1 MNDLDIL
8 LSMVEN
14 PNRRKI
20 LATLVKEPQY
30 PLQLSKELGISQQ
43 AVMKNLNA
51 LEKNGM
57 VVSYQESSVL
67 GPMRTV
73 YEPSSEFTIV
83 IDMRNSMFSTRMIEL
98 ETEIKQETEEF
109 QQETMDLEETR
120 KKISDIDKNIRE
132 LDKERLR
139 NVREK
144 ETLIAAKLSE
154 FNNTEYGY
162 NHRNILYDIM
172 NEPDKSLS
180 ELSEDLHVSEDTIN
194 RIIDG
199 AKHRTEEKRRGGKE
213 ND

>member
-1 MNDLDIL
+1 MNDIDVM
-8 LSMVEN
+8 LSMIEN

-20 LATLVKEPQY
+20 LAALVKEPQY

-57 VVSYQESSVL
+57 VISYQENSLL

-73 YEPSSEFTIV
+73 YEPNSEFTIV
-83 IDMRNSMFSTRMIEL
+83 IDMRNTMFSTRMIEL
-98 ETEIKQETEEF
+98 ETETEQENDEF
-109 QQETMDLEETR
+109 PHEKMDLEETR
-120 KKISDIDKNIRE
+120 KRISDIDKKIRE

-139 NVREK
+139 NIREK
-144 ETLIAAKLSE
+144 EMLIATKLSE
-154 FNNTEYGY
+154 LDDKEYGRD
-162 NHRNILYDIM
+162 HRNILYDIM

-194 RIIDG
+194 RIING
-199 AKHRTEEKRRGGKE
+199 VEYIAK
-213 ND
+213 

>member
-1 MNDLDIL
+1 MNDIDIL

-20 LATLVKEPQY
+20 LAALVKEPQY

-57 VVSYQESSVL
+57 VVSYQENSML

-83 IDMRNSMFSTRMIEL
+83 IDMRSSMFSTRMIEL
-98 ETEIKQETEEF
+98 ETETEEENDEF
-109 QQETMDLEETR
+109 PHETMNLEETR
-120 KKISDIDKNIRE
+120 KRISDIDKKIGE

-139 NVREK
+139 NIREK
-144 ETLIAAKLSE
+144 ETLMATKLSE
-154 FNNTEYGY
+154 LNDTEYGRD
-162 NHRNILYDIM
+162 HRNILYEIM
-172 NEPDKSLS
+172 NEPDKSPS

-194 RIIDG
+194 RIINSVEY
-199 AKHRTEEKRRGGKE
+199 RTE
-213 ND
+213 